1 MSDSSSSFLHVA
13 FPAGIRIK
21 RGEDG
26 PRLWE
31 QDEPLPLGV
40 LPRAIWDAFT
50 LLVGGSVSEEALVGQ
65 VERAGGFQAVV
76 FLHVIL
82 AKLARRGALRYLVQ
96 GPAGTLATLE
106 PLSPRFEL
114 SSQSLTSVRW
124 LRLSRF
130 AHVRRDGEALVLES
144 PRAHGRVVLGHAAAL
159 VLLAGLA
166 MPATPAAAVER
177 LAPHEVPAALT
188 LLELLFRTGFVLAA
202 ESDGSTEEERRPA
215 LALWEFHDLLFHAGS
230 RRRLYGR
237 RVGGT
242 YRLAGTVA
250 PLPAVPPPS
259 EPAIALPRPEL
270 ALLARRDPPL
280 VEVMERR
287 RSLREPGARGLTLAH
302 LGELL
307 FRCARVRQVRP
318 GERDE
323 ESSRP
328 HPSGGARY
336 PLETYV
342 VVGECE
348 GMEPGLYH
356 YDAAGHRLEQ
366 RGGMSPTVR
375 ALLADAQVGSHPP
388 RVLLILAA
396 RFARTSFKYESI
408 AYALILKE
416 AGVLLQSFS
425 LAATA
430 MGLSACVVGRGNPE
444 LFEHAAATEGVME
457 SSVAEFAIH
466 GCTPGE
472 GQALAEPHS
481 RP

>member
-1 MSDSSSSFLHVA
+1 MEQ
-13 FPAGIRIK
+13 
-21 RGEDG
+21 GEDG
-26 PRLWE
+26 PRLWD
-31 QDEPLPLGV
+31 QDEPLSLGV
-40 LPRAIWDAFT
+40 LPRAIWDAFA
-50 LLVGGSVSEEALVGQ
+50 LLSGGSMSEEALVGH

-82 AKLARRGALRYLVQ
+82 ARLARRGALRYLVQ
-96 GPAGTLATLE
+96 GPSGTLATLE

-114 SSQSLTSVRW
+114 SSQPLASARR

-130 AHVRRDGEALVLES
+130 AHVRRNGDALVLES

-166 MPATPAAAVER
+166 MPTAPSAAVER

-202 ESDGSTEEERRPA
+202 EPDGSTEEERHPA

-230 RRRLYGR
+230 RRRLHGR
-237 RVGGT
+237 RVGAT

-250 PLPAVPPPS
+250 SLPAVPPPS
-259 EPAIALPRPEL
+259 EPAIALPRPDLER
-270 ALLARRDPPL
+270 LARRDPPL
-280 VEVMERR
+280 VEAMERR
-287 RSLREPGARGLTLAH
+287 RSHREPGTRGLTLAH

-307 FRCARVRQVRP
+307 YRCARVRQVRP

-328 HPSGGARY
+328 YPSGGARH

-342 VVGECE
+342 AVGQCE
-348 GMEPGLYH
+348 GIEPGLYH
-356 YDAAGHRLEQ
+356 HDAAGHRLEQ
-366 RGGMSPTVR
+366 RSGWTPTVR
-375 ALLADAQVGSHPP
+375 ALLADAQVGSRPP
-388 RVLLILAA
+388 QVLLILSA

-408 AYALILKE
+408 AYALVLKE
-416 AGVLLQSFS
+416 AGVLLQSLS

-430 MGLSACVVGRGNPE
+430 MGLAACVVGRGNPE
-444 LFEHAAATEGVME
+444 LFEHAAITDGVAE
-457 SSVAEFAIH
+457 SSVAEFALH
-466 GCTPGE
+466 GCIPSE
-472 GQALAEPHS
+472 EQVLAEPHS